1 VTGKSL
7 SFDRVSDL
15 YDRTRALP
23 QRSAAAVT
31 QLLLGELSR
40 RAPVLEIGIGTGR
53 IGLPLLRAGLD
64 LCGIDISFLML
75 QRLRIKPGGATLPV
89 AMADATRLPFRENRF
104 GHAFACHVLH
114 LITDWRQAVAELV
127 RVVAPGGSVLVE
139 PGGQDRT
146 ETAVITQ
153 RFLDEI
159 GGRRPGLGEFSEL
172 DRTFAEMGASLREL
186 PRIEVQQ
193 RTTFGQTIDDLES
206 GLWSA
211 TWNAREEQRSAA
223 AARLRPWVE
232 HSLGALHEERE
243 ITWEICWRAYDLP

>member
-1 VTGKSL
+1 VTGGSL

-23 QRSAAAVT
+23 QESAAAVT

-53 IGLPLLRAGLD
+53 IGLPLQRAGLD
-64 LCGIDISFLML
+64 LYGIDISLSML
-75 QRLRIKPGGATLPV
+75 QRLRIKPDGAALPV
-89 AMADATRLPFRENRF
+89 ARADATRLPFAGHRF

-114 LITDWRQAVAELV
+114 LIPDWRRAVAELA
-127 RVVAPGGSVLVE
+127 RVVVPKGSVLVE
-139 PGGQDRT
+139 PGGQERS

-153 RFLDEI
+153 RFLDDI
-159 GGRRPGLGEFSEL
+159 GGRRPGLGGSSEL
-172 DRTFAEMGASLREL
+172 DEAFAELGASLREL
-186 PRIEVQQ
+186 PRIEVHQ
-193 RTTFGQTIDDLES
+193 RITFGQTIADLES

-211 TWNAREEQRSAA
+211 TWNASPEQRSAA

-232 HSLGALHEERE
+232 HSLGPLHEERE
-243 ITWEICWRAYDLP
+243 ISWEICWRAYDLP